1 MFVRECICL
10 KRRAN
15 RLGVTA
21 DMSVSWA
28 ALYVWVCY
36 AGHARRGGELVAE
49 RESERE
55 TERDR
60 QRRKGKKIGE
70 TLRTHFLHNIRN
82 ACSINE
88 PVLYINVR

>member
-1 MFVRECICL
+1 MFVRECVCL

-21 DMSVSWA
+21 DMPVTWA

-49 RESERE
+49 RERERE
-55 TERDR
+55 RE
-60 QRRKGKKIGE
+60 RRKGKKIGE